1 MTGKRARHRTS
12 GSSSRVMMGGFGG
25 VNPPRNG
32 GEICMALV
40 VVAAAAACATS
51 AVAAAAGS
59 STSPAFC
66 SVVPQSTPTFVRKS
80 MVNRFEAAVA
90 VGISPMPVAF
100 SSNKQISAATST
112 ARSHMPPLFS
122 SSDGT
127 DVNFDESEW
136 RAVTAALQMYKAAYG
151 DLKVPSRFVVPS
163 LPPWPEPAWSM
174 KLGQRVASIR
184 STGKYVQDNDTRRQ
198 QLEDMGFLW
207 RLRAPSRDSAMN
219 GITFDQVFEALQMY
233 KEQIQPEGKINVPSN
248 FVVPNAD
255 PWPESTRGMPL
266 GKKIP
271 VIRSKTY
278 LKANPGAADRL
289 AKLGFEFDGKAA
301 ANDQRY
307 QKVYDALKR
316 YKELNGDLFV
326 PQPYVVP
333 DGDNGWPENL
343 WGLRLGARVNAI
355 RSQGTFVRT
364 NPDRKVELDELG
376 FEWDPPADGKK
387 RGRKKKEE
395 NEVLQGPAPPG
406 ILEGGLQGS
415 AGAESGTEP
424 YGDALFPFP
433 DQKNKPLVWGFED
446 DDEEEA
452 QQTAMDEFRVERD
465 LNTTLETA
473 IAVAKSV
480 GIVRGVDE
488 ENRILKGKREKPF
501 AWYIDDY
508 GDDFVFEDVVEA
520 LSVYKD
526 MHDSY
531 DGLDDEAFVV
541 PDQSEALFGAG
552 TAAAFD
558 AESSA
563 AAAAAI
569 AAAERGEG
577 GDSDALIAAEIERL
591 EASLSEE
598 DEEGDDDDDEEVDDE
613 DTSSLVDPDVKWPEH
628 LAGMRLGNIVKRIRD
643 GSLEVKHIRERR
655 RKLDAI
661 SFDWGDTRKFLDVPF
676 EKAMCAMLAYFQ
688 VRGDMMVEEDFI
700 IPGEIPWPDAL
711 AGYELGKTVTRIRQL
726 QNFFEAYHTDKVA
739 LLKMVD
745 FYWFPDLAIPLDP
758 FSWGE
763 TTEDEFLAAV
773 GSPFYWIG
781 EDEEDEEENF
791 KPSMLEN
798 IMADGPTDN
807 PDPNFR
813 WYNYEHVREYW
824 EGGPLGTE
832 LIKDIDSRYGIHLPA
847 EILFQA
853 GLPKLAREQEARFAS
868 GKLGEIA
875 RERLDLETDEDNLLR
890 PILKSMTDIQALKKE
905 YDAFSALLEAG
916 DIDADTFELKTAPI
930 EWKVEDIISRLRKNT
945 DGYEGGARGQGERV
959 RERREAFM
967 AKEVDY
973 EKELEV
979 TRKEVDEEMAAFE
992 ASDDDELLD
1001 GADFEWEEAEVEE
1014 EELLSFAGEDDME

>member
-1 MTGKRARHRTS
+1 MWVCLAYCIIHYDTFSHKFPPYMHA
-12 GSSSRVMMGGFGG
+12 SSSQCDV
-25 VNPPRNG
+25 RNY
-32 GEICMALV
+32 
-40 VVAAAAACATS
+40 S
-51 AVAAAAGS
+51 
-59 STSPAFC
+59 
-66 SVVPQSTPTFVRKS
+66 
-80 MVNRFEAAVA
+80 
-90 VGISPMPVAF
+90 
-100 SSNKQISAATST
+100 
-112 ARSHMPPLFS
+112 
-122 SSDGT
+122 
-127 DVNFDESEW
+127 
-136 RAVTAALQMYKAAYG
+136 
-151 DLKVPSRFVVPS
+151 
-163 LPPWPEPAWSM
+163 
-174 KLGQRVASIR
+174 
-184 STGKYVQDNDTRRQ
+184 
-198 QLEDMGFLW
+198 
-207 RLRAPSRDSAMN
+207 
-219 GITFDQVFEALQMY
+219 
-233 KEQIQPEGKINVPSN
+233 
-248 FVVPNAD
+248 
-255 PWPESTRGMPL
+255 
-266 GKKIP
+266 
-271 VIRSKTY
+271 
-278 LKANPGAADRL
+278 
-289 AKLGFEFDGKAA
+289 
-301 ANDQRY
+301 
-307 QKVYDALKR
+307 
-316 YKELNGDLFV
+316 
-326 PQPYVVP
+326 
-333 DGDNGWPENL
+333 
-343 WGLRLGARVNAI
+343 
-355 RSQGTFVRT
+355 
-364 NPDRKVELDELG
+364 
-376 FEWDPPADGKK
+376 
-387 RGRKKKEE
+387 
-395 NEVLQGPAPPG
+395 
-406 ILEGGLQGS
+406 
-415 AGAESGTEP
+415 
-424 YGDALFPFP
+424 
-433 DQKNKPLVWGFED
+433 
-446 DDEEEA
+446 
-452 QQTAMDEFRVERD
+452 
-465 LNTTLETA
+465 
-473 IAVAKSV
+473 
-480 GIVRGVDE
+480 E

>member
-1 MTGKRARHRTS
+1 MWVCLAYCIIHYDTFSHKFPPYMHA
-12 GSSSRVMMGGFGG
+12 SSSQYDV
-25 VNPPRNG
+25 RNY
-32 GEICMALV
+32 
-40 VVAAAAACATS
+40 S
-51 AVAAAAGS
+51 
-59 STSPAFC
+59 
-66 SVVPQSTPTFVRKS
+66 
-80 MVNRFEAAVA
+80 
-90 VGISPMPVAF
+90 
-100 SSNKQISAATST
+100 
-112 ARSHMPPLFS
+112 
-122 SSDGT
+122 
-127 DVNFDESEW
+127 
-136 RAVTAALQMYKAAYG
+136 
-151 DLKVPSRFVVPS
+151 
-163 LPPWPEPAWSM
+163 
-174 KLGQRVASIR
+174 
-184 STGKYVQDNDTRRQ
+184 
-198 QLEDMGFLW
+198 
-207 RLRAPSRDSAMN
+207 
-219 GITFDQVFEALQMY
+219 
-233 KEQIQPEGKINVPSN
+233 
-248 FVVPNAD
+248 
-255 PWPESTRGMPL
+255 
-266 GKKIP
+266 
-271 VIRSKTY
+271 
-278 LKANPGAADRL
+278 
-289 AKLGFEFDGKAA
+289 
-301 ANDQRY
+301 
-307 QKVYDALKR
+307 
-316 YKELNGDLFV
+316 
-326 PQPYVVP
+326 
-333 DGDNGWPENL
+333 
-343 WGLRLGARVNAI
+343 
-355 RSQGTFVRT
+355 
-364 NPDRKVELDELG
+364 
-376 FEWDPPADGKK
+376 
-387 RGRKKKEE
+387 
-395 NEVLQGPAPPG
+395 
-406 ILEGGLQGS
+406 
-415 AGAESGTEP
+415 
-424 YGDALFPFP
+424 
-433 DQKNKPLVWGFED
+433 
-446 DDEEEA
+446 
-452 QQTAMDEFRVERD
+452 
-465 LNTTLETA
+465 
-473 IAVAKSV
+473 
-480 GIVRGVDE
+480 E

-541 PDQSEALFGAG
+541 PDPSEALFGVG

-598 DEEGDDDDDEEVDDE
+598 DEEVDDDDDDDEEVDDE

-890 PILKSMTDIQALKKE
+890 PILKSMTDIQSLKKE

-959 RERREAFM
+959 RERRETFM
-967 AKEVDY
+967 AKEADY

-979 TRKEVDEEMAAFE
+979 TRKEVDEELAAFE